1 MTRNLI
7 LPLVQKSSTP
17 KTDRFEGDRHAHRII
32 LIFIEIELLPSSS
45 SVASVVRFSIL
56 SPAGHLALR
65 VLSSRKIF
73 AKNAQASEV
82 VGFATTPY
90 HF

>member
-1 MTRNLI
+1 MCVRPSVRPTVRHAHLIGHDLVTRNWV
-7 LPLVQKSSTP
+7 LPLVQRSSTP

-32 LIFIEIELLPSSS
+32 FIEIELLPSSW

-65 VLSSRKIF
+65 VLSS
-73 AKNAQASEV
+73 
-82 VGFATTPY
+82 
-90 HF
+90 